1 MNDTEWLLLA
11 LLAVVGVV
19 TLAIAV
25 RVLVKLV
32 RSRRLLKDSGIPMST
47 KTMFWASI
55 VYLVWPVDL
64 LPDPIYLDDIGFLL
78 LALRSL
84 HAAARK
90 AGVRYAVPAGERSA
104 PDRADRAR
112 LRK

>member
-1 MNDTEWLLLA
+1 MNDTEWLLVA
-11 LLAVVGVV
+11 LLAVVAVV
-19 TLAIAV
+19 TLAIAI
-25 RVLVKLV
+25 RVLLKLV

-47 KTMFWASI
+47 KTMFWGSI

-90 AGVRYAVPAGERSA
+90 AGVRYALPAAERGEAGRK
-104 PDRADRAR
+104 AR
-112 LRK
+112 K